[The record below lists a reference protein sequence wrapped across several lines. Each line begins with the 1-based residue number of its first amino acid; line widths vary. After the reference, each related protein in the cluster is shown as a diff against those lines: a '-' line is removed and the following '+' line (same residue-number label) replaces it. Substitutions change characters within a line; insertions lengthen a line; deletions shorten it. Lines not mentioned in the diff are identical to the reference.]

1 VTAFKA
7 IYLRELRAYF
17 FSPIAYVLL
26 VGFLL
31 ISGYFFYSGVA
42 FYSMASLQAA
52 QNPLMFKLNLQQM
65 LVAPLMSNMSVIMMF
80 VAPLLTMRL
89 LSEEKRSGTLEL
101 LLSYPLGDMC
111 VVLAK
116 FLAAWTVLGLIL
128 ALSGVQYVILSW
140 MGPVHW
146 PGVASGYLGLIL
158 LGGGF
163 LALGV
168 LASAATENQIVAAV
182 SAFAGLL
189 FLWILAWST
198 RLLGPQAAEL
208 LKALSLAA
216 HFEKFPQGLID
227 TADLAYYLLFMGL
240 FLFLSIR
247 TLEVKRW
254 KA

>member
-1 VTAFKA
+1 MTAFKA

-17 FSPIAYVLL
+17 YSPIAYVLL

-31 ISGYFFYSGVA
+31 ISGLFFYFKLVGYCLNGVKLA
-42 FYSMASLQAA
+42 Y
-52 QNPLMFKLNLQQM
+52 NPFAFKLNLQQM
-65 LVAPLMSNMSVIMMF
+65 LVAPLMGIIMPWIMMF

-128 ALSGVQYVILSW
+128 ALSGVQFVILSW

-182 SAFAGLL
+182 SAFAGIL
-189 FLWILAWST
+189 FLWILGFT
-198 RLLGPQAAEL
+198 HLLGLQEAEL